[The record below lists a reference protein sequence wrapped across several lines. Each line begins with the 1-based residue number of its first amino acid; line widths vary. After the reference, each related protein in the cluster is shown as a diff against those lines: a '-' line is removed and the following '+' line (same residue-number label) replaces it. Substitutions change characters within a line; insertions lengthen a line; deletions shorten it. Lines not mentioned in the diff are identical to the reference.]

1 VKNFSELMAARFFLG
16 VFESGLF
23 PGAVYYITT
32 WYKRS
37 ETNFRIAILFTGNS
51 FAGSFSGLL
60 AYGIIRLDG
69 KLRLKG
75 WQWVCIN
82 SNCFLLL

>member
-1 VKNFSELMAARFFLG
+1 MSARFFLG
-16 VFESGLF
+16 ACESGFF

-37 ETNFRIAILFTGNS
+37 ETNSRIAILAIGTS

-60 AYGIIRLDG
+60 AFGIVRLDG
-69 KLRLKG
+69 VAQLQG
-75 WQWVCIN
+75 WQWVCIKY
-82 SNCFLLL
+82 